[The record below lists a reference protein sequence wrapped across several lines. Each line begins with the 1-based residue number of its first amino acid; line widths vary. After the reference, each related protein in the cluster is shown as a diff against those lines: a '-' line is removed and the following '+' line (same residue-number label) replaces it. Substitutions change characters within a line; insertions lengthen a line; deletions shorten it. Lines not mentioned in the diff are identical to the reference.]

1 MSKEKIERVKNE
13 GEMKSSANII
23 IYFNG
28 DVININEG
36 VTFICKRPAY
46 FFYSIYNV
54 ICGITRWILLMH
66 KFKHSEDNGENN
78 IQVSNLYFLRVHS
91 TSSYSNKR

>member
-1 MSKEKIERVKNE
+1 
-13 GEMKSSANII
+13 MKSSANII

-46 FFYSIYNV
+46 FFIPYTMSFAELQDGF
-54 ICGITRWILLMH
+54 C
-66 KFKHSEDNGENN
+66 
-78 IQVSNLYFLRVHS
+78 
-91 TSSYSNKR
+91 